1 MKNRKSLLAVAG
13 LLVLGISVAIA
24 APKPSPAAGT
34 AKADQ
39 DKAVAYLKKTQ
50 KGVEAAVKGLSAE
63 QLKWKA
69 APDRWSVQD
78 CLEHITLS
86 EDYLRT
92 VVTDKVLKSPAAPD
106 KVSASKQSEGDEM
119 IMKRV
124 TDRSHKAQAPEPL
137 KPSGKW
143 ADSKAM
149 LKEFSAR
156 RAATIQLVRNSPE
169 NLRAHFMDSPA
180 AKDLDGV
187 QWILFLAA
195 HSERHTAQMLEVK
208 ADPNFPKK

>member
-1 MKNRKSLLAVAG
+1 MLALSVFG
-13 LLVLGISVAIA
+13 VLA
-24 APKPSPAAGT
+24 APKPVPAAGT
-34 AKADQ
+34 PRADQ
-39 DKAVAYLKKTQ
+39 DKAVIYLKKTQ
-50 KGVEAAVKGLSAE
+50 KGVEDAIKGLSAE
-63 QLKWKA
+63 QLKWKQ

-86 EDYLRT
+86 EDFLRAL
-92 VVTDKVLKSPAAPD
+92 VTDKVLKLPAAPD
-106 KVSASKQSEGDEM
+106 KVNAATQSGTDAMVIKM
-119 IMKRV
+119 I
-124 TDRSHKAQAPEPL
+124 TDRSKKAQAPEPL

-143 ADSKAM
+143 ADAKSM

-156 RAATIQLVRNSPE
+156 RATTIQLVRSSPE

-180 AKDLDGV
+180 AKDLDGI
-187 QWILFLAA
+187 QWVLFIAA